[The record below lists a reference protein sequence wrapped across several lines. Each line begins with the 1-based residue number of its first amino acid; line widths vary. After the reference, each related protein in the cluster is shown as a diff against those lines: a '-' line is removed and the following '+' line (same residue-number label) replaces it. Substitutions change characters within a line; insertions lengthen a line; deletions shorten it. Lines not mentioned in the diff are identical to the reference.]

1 MFECEITE
9 LISWVYGL
17 ILQSGG
23 LERSVPLR
31 KCTNCWLSDSRFAL
45 GSSRVC
51 NKLAAR
57 ARAVDSA
64 MRTDK
69 ESCIAA
75 LMKKH
80 SGGCMSLLTMK
91 MPSPAALGTAVGGF
105 GRVEA
110 SV

>member
-1 MFECEITE
+1 MKLDPGMHI
-9 LISWVYGL
+9 GL
-17 ILQSGG
+17 HLVSFGKLG
-23 LERSVPLR
+23 V
-31 KCTNCWLSDSRFAL
+31 TLSDSRFAL

-80 SGGCMSLLTMK
+80 SGGCISLCE
-91 MPSPAALGTAVGGF
+91 AAF
-105 GRVEA
+105 D
-110 SV
+110 